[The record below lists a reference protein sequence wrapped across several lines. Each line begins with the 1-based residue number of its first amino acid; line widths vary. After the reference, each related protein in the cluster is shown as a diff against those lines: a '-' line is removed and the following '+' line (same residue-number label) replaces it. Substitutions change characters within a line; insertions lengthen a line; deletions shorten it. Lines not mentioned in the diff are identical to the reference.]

1 MRLKENYIDEILQD
15 GEQRKYNLI
24 GDNGSTLYSNV
35 RLEKAYTPKQ
45 HGTKFSAEDVN
56 SITKAVNNAT
66 DNIVNIANETHYARK
81 ETKTG
86 DTWIDGKPIYVKI
99 IEWTGLSSGTGS
111 KPCNISNA
119 DTYVDLRVYAKQPS
133 TKSLHKFPVVYY
145 QQGTSGTFYV
155 TNFGLSGDDIL
166 YQNNTSWAGYEF
178 KAFVYYTKTTA

>member
-1 MRLKENYIDEILQD
+1 MRLKENYVDEILQD

-24 GDNGSTLYSNV
+24 NNDGSTLYSNV

-45 HGTKFSAEDVN
+45 YGTKFSAEDVN
-56 SITKAVNNAT
+56 SITKAVNNIT
-66 DNIVNIANETHYARK
+66 DNIANIVNETHYARE

-86 DTWIDGKPIYVKI
+86 DTWINGKPIYVKM

-111 KPCNISNA
+111 KPCNISYV
-119 DTYVDLRVYAKQPS
+119 DTYVDLKVYAKQPS

-178 KAFVYYTKTTA
+178 KAFVYYTKTTD